1 MGVNKETLAFPVPY
15 ECRSNGM
22 TLRDYFAA
30 AVLNGLFA
38 RESTKTDHEEKAVIA
53 SFAYDMADRMM
64 EARAVEKYKTIAE
77 ALSAKNTDG

>member
-1 MGVNKETLAFPVPY
+1 MESTFEVPAFPVPY
-15 ECRSNGM
+15 ENYHEGM

-30 AVLNGLFA
+30 AVLNGLFS
-38 RESTKTDHEEKAVIA
+38 RESTKTDREEKAVIA

-64 EARAVEKYKTIAE
+64 EARSVEKYKTIAE